1 MSSLTTPF
9 PTSTTLNSTLYSTF
23 SSLPT
28 SNITTAINIPSATGT
43 PSASTTGTQSHGT
56 NESDIFDPPPGSIAS
71 SAQQNQNGLST
82 QLIICTSVGLLF
94 FLIFCFLRTRWPVIF
109 APRKSMKRRK
119 PPTLPDSFFG
129 WIIPLIRIS
138 KTEMLDKVG
147 LDAVIMLDFIVM
159 SIKIFGLCSFFG
171 VVVLIPISAT
181 TGNFTDPLLS
191 SVDHLSITVVKESSP
206 YLIAYLV
213 FTYFFTFVTWF
224 FLQQNYDSYVY
235 MRARYLMQL
244 SGTLVSRSVIV
255 TGLPVELRTDQAL
268 ATYFETLGIGVVVSC
283 HVVRHVKKLGHILRK
298 RARALDKLEESY
310 VKYWGNPCTVIT
322 NYHPEQII
330 QNAQRIHHLES
341 LNDKKQPCNKQNDGT
356 SAKTD
361 QSSDNSAMDE
371 MTSEYILHRT
381 NKVSDTYNN
390 TCKTVNNTII
400 GYQRGH
406 RPQIKTGLFGLYGER
421 VDAIDYYTKEFD
433 HWDKMATEARA
444 SSEFN
449 MTSVGFVTFEKMESA
464 LIASQ
469 IAICPVPFRCRTA
482 NAYEP
487 RDVLWR
493 NIHIS
498 GKQRVVRDILV
509 WSATIALVIFWTV
522 PISFISSFT
531 SIDAI
536 IKLAPGLGSF
546 IDEHNF
552 LQNIVQGLIPTLL
565 VNIFMQVLPLVLDF
579 LGVVQGLRARSAVSE
594 STLSKYFFFLI
605 FNVLL
610 VFTIVS
616 TAINTVVLLFER
628 PTEIARILAT
638 SLPKVSPFFI
648 NYTILQGLL
657 LMPLNLLLLGSLIVR
672 GFTIYFLAKT
682 PREHAN
688 ARAPDSF
695 NYGAGY
701 PAPLLIFIIVLVYST
716 VAPIILIFG
725 SLYFAITYVVYKYQ
739 FLYVYF
745 RPYEAA
751 GQLWTL
757 VFPRIITGM
766 IIFQLTMLGLFVLK
780 DSYVLSG
787 LCVPLIVLTLIF
799 KFTIDAAYT
808 RNSLHLPIQLLKE
821 QTNVEEDSDN
831 HNNVDIGIDGH
842 ENNQAT
848 NEATG
853 RSNIAQDRW
862 ISAFSSIQNSS
873 RHRFDQNNQQQQSLV
888 QPRQRHMILDEDNYR
903 ATPDN
908 KTDYRQPPMFL
919 NPGVLD
925 TGLKWYGN
933 PYLVGELP
941 HLWLPVRSASPP
953 ESSHP
958 RPPGIQ
964 TQTTEGQHTDPMNDN
979 DDLYCRNIDNYE
991 QQLSVTATDIA
1002 QAVRVLEKSHH
1013 DNVDLGHVCIND
1025 DIQQPQHH
1033 PGPFSTGNSF
1043 GSHINGISKNSNLGN
1058 TRQLPNNDGNMDKDN
1073 SDDTDDDYSDNDNG
1087 ANATSIYH
1095 RIYYHHPEQRHS
1107 SSTYRPS
1114 STCIN
1119 ILHSTPSLQLVCS
1132 NTSSTPPAD

>member
-1 MSSLTTPF
+1 MASLTTMNMSSLTTPL
-9 PTSTTLNSTLYSTF
+9 PTSTTLYNTS

-28 SNITTAINIPSATGT
+28 SNATTSFNISFATGT
-43 PSASTTGTQSHGT
+43 PSASTTGTQSHDT
-56 NESDIFDPPPGSIAS
+56 NVPNIYNPPPGSVAS

-82 QLIICTSVGLLF
+82 QLIICTSIGLLF

-255 TGLPVELRTDQAL
+255 TGLPAELRTDQAL
-268 ATYFETLGIGVVVSC
+268 ANYFETLGVGVVVSC

-310 VKYWGNPCTVIT
+310 VKYWGNPCTVIA

-330 QNAQRIHHLES
+330 QNAQRIHHQEDLI
-341 LNDKKQPCNKQNDGT
+341 DKKRYSCTKT
-356 SAKTD
+356 KTD
-361 QSSDNSAMDE
+361 QASDSSTMDD
-371 MTSEYILHRT
+371 MTSECILHRT
-381 NKVSDTYNN
+381 NKVSDTHNN
-390 TCKTVNNTII
+390 SSKTVNNTII

-406 RPQIKTGLFGLYGER
+406 RPQIKTGLFGLYGDK

-444 SSEFN
+444 SPEFN

-509 WSATIALVIFWTV
+509 WSATIALVVFWTV

-565 VNIFMQVLPLVLDF
+565 VNIFMQVLPLILDG
-579 LGVVQGLRARSAVSE
+579 LGVIQGLRARSAVTE

-616 TAINTVVLLFER
+616 TAINTVVLLLER

-672 GFTIYFLAKT
+672 GFSIYFLAKT

-780 DSYVLSG
+780 NSYVLGG

-821 QTNVEEDSDN
+821 QTNMEEDGDD
-831 HNNVDIGIDGH
+831 HNNMNTGIDH
-842 ENNQAT
+842 SQAT
-848 NEATG
+848 NGTIG
-853 RSNIAQDRW
+853 RPNIAQDRW
-862 ISAFSSIQNSS
+862 ISALSSIQNSS
-873 RHRFDQNNQQQQSLV
+873 RHRFDQINQQQQPLV
-888 QPRQRHMILDEDNYR
+888 QSRQRHMILDEDNYR

-941 HLWLPVRSASPP
+941 HLWLPVRSASPA
-953 ESSHP
+953 ETSHP
-958 RPPGIQ
+958 RPPGIE
-964 TQTTEGQHTDPMNDN
+964 TQTMEGQHTDPTNDN
-979 DDLYCRNIDNYE
+979 DDTYCRNVGSYE

-1002 QAVRVLEKSHH
+1002 QAVRVLEKSHQ
-1013 DNVDLGHVCIND
+1013 DNVDLGHVCIHD
-1025 DIQQPQHH
+1025 DIQQPPQH
-1033 PGPFSTGNSF
+1033 PVPFPSSSSF
-1043 GSHINGISKNSNLGN
+1043 VSHVDETSRNNNIINA
-1058 TRQLPNNDGNMDKDN
+1058 RQLPNGDGYMNSDN
-1073 SDDTDDDYSDNDNG
+1073 PDDTDEDDSDDD
-1087 ANATSIYH
+1087 ANATSVYH
-1095 RIYYHHPEQRHS
+1095 RIYYHHPERRHS
-1107 SSTYRPS
+1107 SSTYRPP
-1114 STCIN
+1114 STSNN
-1119 ILHSTPSLQLVCS
+1119 ISQSTPSLPIRL
-1132 NTSSTPPAD
+1132 